1 MRILYVNKVSPIF
14 IGGAETRLKE
24 IGGRLVKKGHEINII
39 CGKTEP
45 NLPSYEI
52 LEGMHIHY
60 VKTIPK
66 FFFKFRKVS
75 FYLSRYLFYILNFRI
90 VYKIA
95 KKVDIIVDDIAPS
108 CSSSYI
114 VGKILNKP
122 VYATFH
128 EYNGLTLFKFKDP
141 FTAFLSVLNE
151 YLLKVFNFEKI
162 ITVSEHSKK
171 NMVEFGIPKE
181 KIVVVPNGIDFSKYQ
196 IPKIPKEK
204 NSIVIVGRLTKQ
216 KGHIYLIKAMHKV
229 IQHFPDAKLYII
241 GDGYLRNELESYVK
255 NSELE
260 KNIIFMG
267 NESEEEKIERLHKSE
282 LFVLPSLH
290 EGFGIVM
297 LEAMACGLP
306 IIASDLPVFREFLN
320 NGQNGYFVEKANSK
334 KFAEKIVELLRSEE
348 KLDSIGRYNQEYVKR
363 FDWDRAAEMEEEVFK

>member
-1 MRILYVNKVSPIF
+1 MRILYVNKVSPKF
-14 IGGAETRLKE
+14 SGGAEIRLKE
-24 IGGRLVKKGHEINII
+24 IGRRFVRKGHEIHII
-39 CGKTEP
+39 CGKTEL

-52 LEGMHIHY
+52 FEGMHIHY
-60 VKTIPK
+60 VNTIPK
-66 FFFKFRKVS
+66 LFFKFRKLS
-75 FYLSRYLFYILNFRI
+75 FYLSRYLFYILNFRL

-108 CSSSYI
+108 CSSAYI

-162 ITVSEHSKK
+162 ITVSENSKK

-196 IPKIPKEK
+196 IPKILKEK
-204 NSIVIVGRLTKQ
+204 NSIVIVGRLAKQ

-229 IQHFPDAKLYII
+229 IQQVPDAKLYII

-267 NESEEEKIERLHKSE
+267 KVSEEEKIERLHKSE

-290 EGFGIVM
+290 EGFGIVL

-306 IIASDLPVFREFLN
+306 IIASDLPVFRELMDE
-320 NGQNGYFVEKANSK
+320 QNGYFVEKANSK
-334 KFAEKIVELLRSEE
+334 EFAKKIVELLRDVE
-348 KLDSIGRYNQEYVKR
+348 KRDRIGRYNQEYVKR
-363 FDWDRAAEMEEEVFK
+363 FDWDKVAEMEEEVLMI